1 MQKGNSY
8 SLLLSFSHPVVFDSL
23 QPHGLHHS
31 KHPCPSPSSEV
42 CPSSCPLHWWCRP
55 AISSSD
61 ALLSFCPQSFP
72 PSGTFPMSHLFT
84 SIDQNTGA
92 SASASV
98 FPMSIQG
105 WFSLRLTG
113 LSSLLPKG
121 LRSLLQNHSS
131 KASIPWHSTFLML
144 QLSQLYMTMRKTKAL
159 TIQTFVGRLM
169 SLLFNTLSRFVIAFL
184 PRSNCLRFHGCRHGP
199 QWF

>member
-72 PSGTFPMSHLFT
+72 PSGTFPMSLLFT
-84 SIDQNTGA
+84 SSGQNTE
-92 SASASV
+92 ASASV
-98 FPMSIQG
+98 LPTSIQC
-105 WFSLRLTG
+105 WSPLRLTG
-113 LSSLLPKG
+113 LIS
-121 LRSLLQNHSS
+121 
-131 KASIPWHSTFLML
+131 
-144 QLSQLYMTMRKTKAL
+144 
-159 TIQTFVGRLM
+159 LM
-169 SLLFNTLSRFVIAFL
+169 SRGLSGAFSSTTVWRHQSFGIL
-184 PRSNCLRFHGCRHGP
+184 PSLWSSSHNGMWPLERP
-199 QWF
+199 

>member
-72 PSGTFPMSHLFT
+72 PSGTFPMSLLFT
-84 SIDQNTGA
+84 SSGQNTE
-92 SASASV
+92 ASASV
-98 FPMSIQG
+98 LPTSIQC
-105 WFSLRLTG
+105 WSPLRLTG
-113 LSSLLPKG
+113 LISLLSRG
-121 LRSLLQNHSS
+121 LSGVFSSTTVWRHQSFGILPSLWSS
-131 KASIPWHSTFLML
+131 SHNQTWPR
-144 QLSQLYMTMRKTKAL
+144 RK
-159 TIQTFVGRLM
+159 
-169 SLLFNTLSRFVIAFL
+169 S
-184 PRSNCLRFHGCRHGP
+184 
-199 QWF
+199 

>member
-72 PSGTFPMSHLFT
+72 PSGTFPMSLLFT
-84 SIDQNTGA
+84 SSGQNTE
-92 SASASV
+92 ASASV
-98 FPMSIQG
+98 LPVNIQDWFPLGFPLGLI
-105 WFSLRLTG
+105 SLLSKG
-113 LSSLLPKG
+113 LSGVFSGTTVQRHQFFGILLSL
-121 LRSLLQNHSS
+121 HSCS
-131 KASIPWHSTFLML
+131 HNSIWPLE
-144 QLSQLYMTMRKTKAL
+144 K
-159 TIQTFVGRLM
+159 
-169 SLLFNTLSRFVIAFL
+169 
-184 PRSNCLRFHGCRHGP
+184 P
-199 QWF
+199 

>member
-72 PSGTFPMSHLFT
+72 PSGTFPMSLLFT
-84 SIDQNTGA
+84 SSGQNTE
-92 SASASV
+92 ASASV
-98 FPMSIQG
+98 LPTSIQC
-105 WFSLRLTG
+105 WSPLRLTG
-113 LSSLLPKG
+113 LIS
-121 LRSLLQNHSS
+121 
-131 KASIPWHSTFLML
+131 
-144 QLSQLYMTMRKTKAL
+144 
-159 TIQTFVGRLM
+159 LM
-169 SLLFNTLSRFVIAFL
+169 SRGLSGVFSSTTVWRHQSFGIL
-184 PRSNCLRFHGCRHGP
+184 PSLWSSSHNQTWPLRKS
-199 QWF
+199 